1 MNTGRDPTHHR
12 TITVVAPWFITSKR
26 ATCMYMVPGHVF
38 VPELC
43 CNSFP
48 YSLARKGLVEDPD
61 WQHMAQYIGH
71 VMLTV

>member
-1 MNTGRDPTHHR
+1 MCRQYEMVLVSSMNTGEEPTHHR

-48 YSLARKGLVEDPD
+48 ILWQEKGPLVEDLD
-61 WQHMAQYIGH
+61 
-71 VMLTV
+71 

>member
-1 MNTGRDPTHHR
+1 
-12 TITVVAPWFITSKR
+12 
-26 ATCMYMVPGHVF
+26 MYMVPGHVF

-43 CNSFP
+43 CDSFP

-71 VMLTV
+71 VVLTV